1 MTLRRL
7 PLLAVLLTAL
17 CAGPAVHAQ
26 QARGANA
33 SAASDKA
40 PQTVLP
46 VWNKG
51 SGKVEAVL
59 LLEPTGQA
67 GPGARWRFGNNTLDA
82 AFGLGAGDSLG
93 LLCSGPGGGD
103 ISSLASH
110 CLLASLGDDPASSP
124 ARRLSATTA
133 ISRQG
138 NRFGLT
144 AGATQA
150 SGLPAWLSGG
160 ASGSTLAQADRI
172 EQNDL
177 QVFGQKALGTEAF
190 VSIAGTY
197 ARARLVPL
205 SDAAPGL
212 VDRWDTKSLSVGGGY
227 GPFSASII
235 GRVVDVP
242 GRPDGKWEGLGLG
255 LTWRTPWSGQL
266 TVGAENVVTRGKNP
280 FSPSSGGADE
290 GTIPYVRYEQGL

>member
-1 MTLRRL
+1 MRLRRL

-17 CAGPAVHAQ
+17 CA
-26 QARGANA
+26 A
-33 SAASDKA
+33 SAAHAQGRPAGSDQ
-40 PQTVLP
+40 QTVLP

-59 LLEPTGQA
+59 LLEPTGET
-67 GPGARWRFGNNTLDA
+67 GPGARWHFGNSSLDA

-93 LLCSGPGGGD
+93 LLCSGPGGAN
-103 ISSLASH
+103 ISNLASH
-110 CLLASLGDDPASSP
+110 CLLASLGADGHDGNG

-133 ISRQG
+133 IERQG
-138 NRFGLT
+138 NRFGLST
-144 AGATQA
+144 GVTQSA
-150 SGLPAWLSGG
+150 GLPAWLSADSG
-160 ASGSTLAQADRI
+160 ATFANADHV

-177 QVFGQKALGTEAF
+177 QVFGQKSIGTEAY

-205 SDAAPGL
+205 ADAAPGL
-212 VDRWDTKSLSVGGGY
+212 ADRWDSKSLSVGGGY

-242 GRPDGKWEGLGLG
+242 GQPDGKWEGLGLG

-280 FSPSSGGADE
+280 FSPSNGDADE
-290 GTIPYVRYEQGL
+290 GTVPYVRYEQGL